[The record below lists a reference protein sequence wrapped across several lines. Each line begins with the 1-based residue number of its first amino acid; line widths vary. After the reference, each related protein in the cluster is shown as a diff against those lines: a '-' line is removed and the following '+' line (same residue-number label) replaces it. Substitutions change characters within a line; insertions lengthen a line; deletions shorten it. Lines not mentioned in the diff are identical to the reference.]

1 MNGLLLSREGH
12 GYSRSYVDIPL
23 VARGSYEKS
32 CGGRLGGMMKDDI
45 VNNVTVTKTTLISI
59 DPSVTL
65 TDFKSKIT
73 RPYTI
78 LYVEEK
84 KQELR

>member
-1 MNGLLLSREGH
+1 
-12 GYSRSYVDIPL
+12 
-23 VARGSYEKS
+23 
-32 CGGRLGGMMKDDI
+32 MKDDT
-45 VNNVTVTKTTLISI
+45 VSNVTVTKTTLISI
-59 DPSVTL
+59 DPSITL
-65 TDFKSKIT
+65 TDFKTKIT